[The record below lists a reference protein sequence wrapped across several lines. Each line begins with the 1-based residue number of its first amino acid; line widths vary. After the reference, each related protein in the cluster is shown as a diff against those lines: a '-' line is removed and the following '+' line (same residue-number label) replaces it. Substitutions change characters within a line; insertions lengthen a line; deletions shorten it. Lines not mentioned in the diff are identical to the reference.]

1 MRKNTK
7 RFLALMLVMV
17 MIGSVLTGCGDK
29 GSQGTPNTPSGSNE
43 TPQGSADR
51 ALKVRKTTSLVS
63 TDWEKTTASED
74 MQIVWIQV
82 FEGLYG
88 MNEGKGGYYN
98 ELAKDVKISDDQLV
112 YTISLVDATFQNGDA
127 LKASDV
133 VFSYDRAM
141 KNSRFNY
148 LTNMI
153 EGVKAV
159 DDKTVE
165 ITLKYPYSAIAHT
178 FFSIRISSEK
188 EVTAAGDAFGTKAHT
203 AGTGPYYIKE
213 YDPASGVKLAAYD
226 KYWGGAANIKNVDY
240 IVITEDSAA
249 VIAYENG
256 ELDYIH
262 NAPTA
267 EWEALQKA
275 SGENNSMV
283 KGNSI
288 RTLNINWQSKVNN
301 GILANE
307 KVRQAIFYAVN
318 KENAMKAAT
327 NGYGAVAYEYIP
339 SEYCATSPPASAG
352 GFKIYD
358 YDPEKAKALLKEA
371 GFTDD
376 DIKAGINVG
385 KLTTYGAQTGEKAK
399 AATVV
404 QANLAEVGL
413 KCEVEVADVAIIS
426 PRLHSYDYDICIFG
440 DSGNFDYNNI
450 RQQVHSE
457 SVGMDVVSYAAPNSP
472 LDYKRVE
479 ELCDLGVSTND
490 VAKRLEYY
498 TELWSRVMDSAT
510 IMPMLNMPIGIV
522 WSKALDTGVLSPT
535 YYHIYDFSFK

>member
-1 MRKNTK
+1 MRKSTK
-7 RFLALMLVMV
+7 TFLALLVAIV
-17 MIGSVLTGCGDK
+17 MISSVFTGCGDNK
-29 GSQGTPNTPSGSNE
+29 GSQGTNNPSGGGE
-43 TPQGSADR
+43 TTQGSADR
-51 ALKVRKTTSLVS
+51 ALKIRKTTSLVS

-88 MNEGKGGYYN
+88 MNEGRGGYYN
-98 ELAKDVKISDDQLV
+98 ELAKDIKISDDQLV

-153 EGVKAV
+153 AGIKAV

-178 FFSIRISSEK
+178 FFSIRISSER
-188 EVTAAGDAFGTKAHT
+188 EVTEAGDSFGTKPHT

-240 IVITEDSAA
+240 VVITEDSAA

-256 ELDYIH
+256 EIDYIH

-267 EWEALQKA
+267 EWEALKEA
-275 SGENNSMV
+275 SKENNAMI

-301 GILANE
+301 GILGNE
-307 KVRQAIFYAVN
+307 YVRQAIFYAVN

-358 YDPEKAKALLKEA
+358 YDPEKAREMLRKA
-371 GFTDD
+371 GFTDED
-376 DIKAGINVG
+376 MKAGINVG
-385 KLTTYGAQTGEKAK
+385 TLTTYGAQTGEKAK

-490 VAKRLEYY
+490 VEKRLEYY

-522 WSKALDTGVLSPT
+522 WSESLDTGVLSPT